1 MSDSGKATDL
11 RRHPRVTITKRV
23 SARDNVQAIDG
34 TLKDISASGAA
45 INVAADFEDDFP
57 VELEIE
63 DMGQFSGRVARSFED
78 GLAVNFDLDEDDER
92 RLISDLEELNEAIQ
106 AEDL

>member
-1 MSDSGKATDL
+1 
-11 RRHPRVTITKRV
+11 
-23 SARDNVQAIDG
+23 
-34 TLKDISASGAA
+34 
-45 INVAADFEDDFP
+45 
-57 VELEIE
+57 
-63 DMGQFSGRVARSFED
+63 MGQFSGRVARSFED